1 MSSEDNRIAERLR
14 SVENGG
20 DGAQHK
26 VDVDGEQSI
35 EPDSGDVGDT
45 GGGGGDEPAGDDEN
59 GSDDVLIA
67 ERLATAAEYEKRVA
81 RLRARA
87 REETADR
94 LSNCFKQ
101 DVEVELELTDEGA
114 LAGVVRIPRLKSEVE
129 KAFDDETDVQV
140 SPIEVTVGSAPD
152 ESETLR
158 KR

>member
-14 SVENGG
+14 SVEGGG
-20 DGAQHK
+20 DGTQHK

-35 EPDSGDVGDT
+35 EMNAGDVGDT
-45 GGGGGDEPAGDDEN
+45 GGGDEPAGDDEN
-59 GSDDVLIA
+59 GSDDVPIA

-101 DVEVELELTDEGA
+101 DVEVELELTGEGA
-114 LAGVVRIPRLKSEVE
+114 LAGVVRIPRLTSELE
-129 KAFDDETDVQV
+129 KAFDDGTDVQV
-140 SPIEVTVGSAPD
+140 SPIEVTVGSVPE

-158 KR
+158 ER